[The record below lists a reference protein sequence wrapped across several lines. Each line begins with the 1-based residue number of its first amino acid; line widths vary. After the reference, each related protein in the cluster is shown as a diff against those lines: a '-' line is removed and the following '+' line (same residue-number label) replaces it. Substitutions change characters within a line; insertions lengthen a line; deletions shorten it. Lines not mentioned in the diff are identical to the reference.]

1 MGTWD
6 AGPFDNDAAADFAG
20 TLDDAA
26 PHERHALLAAALREA
41 TGTADY
47 LDADLGQEAVAA
59 AALVAAQHPEGA
71 PAARATGPQH
81 PLPDLTDL
89 RPLAVQALDRVT
101 TQPSELLDL
110 WTESPTSPW
119 PPTITA
125 LRHTLTAPAS

>member
-6 AGPFDNDAAADFAG
+6 VGPFDNDTAADFAG
-20 TLDDAA
+20 TLDHAS
-26 PHERHALLAAALREA
+26 PHERHTLIAAALREA
-41 TGTADY
+41 TGTTDY

-59 AALVAAQHPEGA
+59 AALVAAQHPEGT
-71 PAARATGPQH
+71 PAGPGTGPKH

-101 TQPSELLDL
+101 TEPSELLDL

-119 PPTITA
+119 PPTITS
-125 LRHTLTAPAS
+125 LRQTLLDPV